1 MAAETWHLITPEY
14 PPQLGG
20 VADYTRQV
28 ARGLHSAGE
37 VVHVWTQSLR
47 PEQTNPAF
55 QDKGV
60 NLHRIRGGM
69 RRGNLRRLHEELDGV
84 PGPRRLLVQWVPH
97 GYGYRSMN
105 VPFCLWLWK
114 RARRGDTV
122 ELMVHEPFLRFREG
136 SWRQDAAA
144 AVHRVM
150 VGIVLQASQR
160 VWVSTLIW
168 AEVLRPWAF
177 GKDLGFKW
185 LPVPNNIPVCG
196 SHTDVRARRAA
207 IAGRGQ
213 TVLGHFGTFAPGVCR
228 MLSGVLAG
236 VLSSRKD
243 VTVLLLGPGS
253 REFREQLVS
262 CGAERQRINASGALP
277 PRELSLHLSA
287 CDLLLQPYPDGVNGR
302 RGTTMA
308 ALAHGKPVV
317 TNSGLATEPVWMQ
330 EGAVSLS
337 AGSDLHDLQQ
347 RVESLLDSEAE
358 RRQLGARALA
368 TYTELFEIDRV
379 VQGLLASPKNS
390 AALGIKRC
398 AF

>member
-1 MAAETWHLITPEY
+1 
-14 PPQLGG
+14 
-20 VADYTRQV
+20 
-28 ARGLHSAGE
+28 
-37 VVHVWTQSLR
+37 
-47 PEQTNPAF
+47 
-55 QDKGV
+55 
-60 NLHRIRGGM
+60 
-69 RRGNLRRLHEELDGV
+69 
-84 PGPRRLLVQWVPH
+84 
-97 GYGYRSMN
+97 
-105 VPFCLWLWK
+105 
-114 RARRGDTV
+114 
-122 ELMVHEPFLRFREG
+122 
-136 SWRQDAAA
+136 
-144 AVHRVM
+144 
-150 VGIVLQASQR
+150 
-160 VWVSTLIW
+160 
-168 AEVLRPWAF
+168 
-177 GKDLGFKW
+177 
-185 LPVPNNIPVCG
+185 
-196 SHTDVRARRAA
+196 
-207 IAGRGQ
+207 
-213 TVLGHFGTFAPGVCR
+213 

-368 TYTELFEIDRV
+368 TYAELFEIDRV